1 MRIIDDKTNEKIDK
15 VLAILSEDTT
25 LREALIVTFA
35 CAAAVCET
43 VLDQVEHKEQT
54 RTAIIEYADM
64 LVHHLVFYEPKPK

>member
-1 MRIIDDKTNEKIDK
+1 MDAKTNEKIDK
-15 VLAILSEDTT
+15 VLAILCEDTS

-43 VLDQVEHKEQT
+43 VLDQVQHKEEA

-64 LVHHLVFYEPKPK
+64 LVNHLVFYEPKPK